1 MTASPAPAPSA
12 LAPTAL
18 IRGMGLRTVV
28 STSTGLAFA
37 AIEYLAVAGLL
48 TVVAGRLAWLAV
60 VVAGGLVLAAWGFYG
75 ELNGLFPTAAAIRLW
90 MSKSMDDRLAL
101 TVTFSYMST
110 IILVLAA
117 DAYIVGSAVAHVLGQ
132 PSWLTT
138 LYIGGLLVVAAA
150 VNLQGVALAGRVQ
163 DIATYAVIAAT
174 AVVAG
179 IAVVH
184 APTHA
189 GLVADAARGHGPAD
203 FVKAV
208 ALGILL
214 YSAFE
219 WVTTNAEEVREP
231 GLIPRGMLI
240 ALGLL
245 GVTCA
250 LLSFGMGRLLSAH
263 ELASAYPQLYL
274 GERAAGQAGLVVMC
288 VVTAVTAL
296 NTFNGGFIT
305 ASRFV
310 YATAREGALP
320 PVFARLN
327 SAAVP
332 WVPVVVLAGTSLVT
346 AVVVSITGS
355 WQAILATG
363 AALES
368 VIYAVAGY
376 CVLVLRR
383 RLPDADRPFRL
394 RFGTPLAV
402 AGIVVFGLLA
412 LIASVSV
419 GDHVSITPLLI
430 MVAVTAVSLLY
441 VRIGLPKVRAAE
453 AARQAARQPRRRRPT
468 EEVSRAVEP

>member
-1 MTASPAPAPSA
+1 MT
-12 LAPTAL
+12 APTAL
-18 IRGMGLRTVV
+18 VRGMGLRTVV

-48 TVVAGRLAWLAV
+48 TVVAGRLAWVAV
-60 VVAGGLVLAAWGFYG
+60 LVAGVLVLSAWGFYG

-90 MSKSMDDRLAL
+90 MSRSMDDRIAL

-132 PSWLTT
+132 PTWLTT
-138 LYIGGLLVVAAA
+138 LYIGGLLVAAAA
-150 VNLQGVALAGRVQ
+150 VNLRGVALAGRVQ
-163 DIATYAVIAAT
+163 DIATYAVMAAT

-179 IAVVH
+179 VAVLH

-189 GLVADAARGHGPAD
+189 GLVADAARGHGPGE
-203 FVKAV
+203 FLKAV

-219 WVTTNAEEVREP
+219 WVTTSAEEVREP

-245 GVTCA
+245 AGTCG
-250 LLSFGMGRLLSAH
+250 LLAYGMGRLLSAH

-274 GERAAGQAGLVVMC
+274 GERAAGQLGLVVMC

-310 YATAREGALP
+310 YATAREGSLP
-320 PVFARLN
+320 PAFARLN

-332 WVPVVVLAGTSLVT
+332 WVPVVALAGASLVT
-346 AVVVSITGS
+346 AVAVSLTGS

-376 CVLVLRR
+376 CVLTLRR
-383 RLPDADRPFRL
+383 RHPEAERPFRL
-394 RFGTPLAV
+394 RLATPLAV
-402 AGIVVFGLLA
+402 AGMVVFGLLA
-412 LIASVSV
+412 LVASVSV
-419 GDHVSITPLLI
+419 GDHVSVTPLLI
-430 MVAVTAVSLLY
+430 ILAVLGLSVGYVAVA
-441 VRIGLPKVRAAE
+441 LPRVRAAE
-453 AARQAARQPRRRRPT
+453 AIRLAARQPRRRRPAGEDT
-468 EEVSRAVEP
+468 RAVQP

>member
-1 MTASPAPAPSA
+1 MS
-12 LAPTAL
+12 APTQL
-18 IRGMGLRTVV
+18 VRGMGLRTVV

-48 TVVAGRLAWLAV
+48 TVVAGRLAWVAV
-60 VVAGGLVLAAWGFYG
+60 VVAGVLVLSAWGFYG

-90 MSKSMDDRLAL
+90 MSKSMDDRVAL
-101 TVTFSYMST
+101 TVTFAYMST
-110 IILVLAA
+110 IVLVLAA

-132 PSWLTT
+132 PEWLTT

-150 VNLQGVALAGRVQ
+150 VNLRGVALAGRVQ
-163 DIATYAVIAAT
+163 DVATYLVIAAT
-174 AVVAG
+174 AVVAV
-179 IAVVH
+179 IAVLH
-184 APTHA
+184 APSHA
-189 GLVADAARGHGPAD
+189 GLVADAARPHGAGD
-203 FVKAV
+203 FLKAV

-219 WVTTNAEEVREP
+219 WVTTNAEEVRDP
-231 GLIPRGMLI
+231 RLIPRGMLI
-240 ALGLL
+240 ALGVL

-250 LLSFGMGRLLSAH
+250 LLAYGMGRLLSAH

-288 VVTAVTAL
+288 AVTAVTAL

-320 PVFARLN
+320 PAFARLN
-327 SAAVP
+327 TAAVP
-332 WVPVVVLAGTSLVT
+332 WVPVVVLAGASLAT
-346 AVVVSITGS
+346 AVVVSLTGA

-383 RLPDADRPFRL
+383 RMPEAQRPFRL
-394 RFGTPLAV
+394 RFGVPLAV

-412 LIASVSV
+412 LVASVSV
-419 GDHVSITPLLI
+419 GSAVSVTPLLI
-430 MVAVTAVSLLY
+430 TAGVTALALGY
-441 VRIGLPKVRAAE
+441 VLVGLPRVRAAE
-453 AARQAARQPRRRRPT
+453 AARQAARQPRRRRQ
-468 EEVSRAVEP
+468 EGASRAVEP